1 MKLLK
6 KFGKG
11 IIAVVLCLL
20 LATTVLAVA
29 TATYTAVLDDAVIC
43 ANELTE
49 AKTVTLTVKVDQEV
63 EMDAFTAQVKAP
75 EDWEITGIANG
86 NLNSS
91 EFNFYLD
98 NGMILWYSGN
108 AEPVTNDL
116 LATVTIQ
123 VPANTPAG
131 EYEIVFELID
141 ISREYGM
148 PWEDG
153 EVLTAKLTVADHA
166 DGDDANHDCDV
177 CGGVVE
183 GETCHGGTATCT
195 DKAVCAECGQPYGD
209 VDKNNHTGEVVY
221 TNNGDTHSAVYNCCG
236 AAYVTDEAHD
246 FTNGDCVCGAKDDE
260 TSEDPID
267 PDPTDPDPS
276 EPVTGLKGDV
286 DLDGKVTSSDVTR
299 LLEHVAGIKALTEA
313 EAIANGEVTGDGELT
328 SADVTKILEYVAGII
343 NSLG

>member
-75 EDWEITGIANG
+75 EDWVITGIANSV
-86 NLNSS
+86 LNFT
-91 EFNFYLD
+91 ENNFALE

-123 VPANTPAG
+123 VPANTPAD

-177 CGGVVE
+177 CGGIVE

-286 DLDGKVTSSDVTR
+286 DLDGDVDMDDV
-299 LLEHVAGIKALTEA
+299 VALMRHTLQAEVLTDAVAL
-313 EAIANGEVTGDGELT
+313 ANGEVTNDDSLDMN
-328 SADVTKILEYVAGII
+328 DVVKLMQYVLKAID
-343 NSLG
+343 SLD